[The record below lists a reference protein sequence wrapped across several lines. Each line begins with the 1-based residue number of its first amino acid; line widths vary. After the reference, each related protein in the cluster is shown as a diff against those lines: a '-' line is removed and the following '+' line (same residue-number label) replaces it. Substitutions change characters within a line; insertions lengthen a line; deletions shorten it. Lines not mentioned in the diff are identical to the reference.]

1 MGRAGGRGDDH
12 PDLQQGKTKRE
23 NKDRKDTGYYLPK
36 YTFHAKVLELRQ
48 NSMILAKIMFILH
61 KTKENLESLEL

>member
-1 MGRAGGRGDDH
+1 MGRAVGCGDDH

-36 YTFHAKVLELRQ
+36 YTFHAKVLELR
-48 NSMILAKIMFILH
+48 
-61 KTKENLESLEL
+61 